1 MPTKD
6 LQKKAKEL
14 NEPLPGS
21 MLPTKDL
28 QEKAKEFNESL
39 PGSML
44 PSKDLQEKA
53 KETNES
59 PLESLPSK
67 DLHEKANDLES
78 SNRDE
83 VDSLPAKQ
91 MRKLLRTLRKHFLT
105 VDGNNYEL
113 GSGIQL
119 VAKHIRHYCSECG
132 TPSDEERLGINPLTL
147 LYRLIN
153 QCLWHK
159 ASHRYTKEF
168 TRLHEACVW
177 SRYFCDADIAKQ
189 FDSHV
194 KAFLQADTWTMP
206 WSPRERPRAISLPKF
221 TRWFHVHSGVATATE
236 TITPAATVHE
246 TDAIAPAATVHETNA
261 TANTTQATAIDTP
274 GIATAANDTH
284 ATASENAKHKNA
296 IDTPGIATAAND
308 THANASENAKHKNAG
323 KTVRVNRA
331 TRKRKVLL
339 EELAS
344 IIAKYGDVLAGM
356 STDDIDQ
363 TLKQVV
369 RHTDKGPADDK
380 ADS

>member
-44 PSKDLQEKA
+44 P
-53 KETNES
+53 
-59 PLESLPSK
+59 PK

-91 MRKLLRTLRKHFLT
+91 MRKLLRTLRKHFSR
-105 VDGNNYEL
+105 VDWENYEL
-113 GSGIQL
+113 GASIQL

-132 TPSDEERLGINPLTL
+132 TPSDEKRLGINPLTL

-159 ASHRYTKEF
+159 ASRRYTKEF
-168 TRLHEACVW
+168 TLLREACDW
-177 SRYFCDADIAKQ
+177 SRYFCDADIGKQ
-189 FDSHV
+189 FDHHV

-206 WSPRERPRAISLPKF
+206 WSPGERPRAISLPKF
-221 TRWFHVHSGVATATE
+221 TSWFHVHSGVATAT
-236 TITPAATVHE
+236 
-246 TDAIAPAATVHETNA
+246 DAIATNA
-261 TANTTQATAIDTP
+261 TQATANDTP
-274 GIATAANDTH
+274 GIATDANDTH

-344 IIAKYGDVLAGM
+344 IIARYDDVLVGM
-356 STDDIDQ
+356 STNDVEQ
-363 TLKQVV
+363 TLQQVV
-369 RHTDKGPADDK
+369 RHTTKGPADDK
-380 ADS
+380 AS

>member
-44 PSKDLQEKA
+44 PSKDR
-53 KETNES
+53 
-59 PLESLPSK
+59 
-67 DLHEKANDLES
+67 HEKANDLES
-78 SNRDE
+78 SNRDG

-91 MRKLLRTLRKHFLT
+91 MRKLLRTLRKHFLR
-105 VDGNNYEL
+105 VDARNYEL

-119 VAKHIRHYCSECG
+119 ASKHIRHYCSECG
-132 TPSDEERLGINPLTL
+132 TPSDGKRLGINPLTL

-153 QCLWHK
+153 QCLRHK

-168 TRLHEACVW
+168 ARLREICDW
-177 SRYFCDADIAKQ
+177 SRHLCDADIAEI
-189 FDSHV
+189 FDHHV

-206 WSPRERPRAISLPKF
+206 WAPGERPYAISPPHKS
-221 TRWFHVHSGVATATE
+221 WFHVHSGVATATE
-236 TITPAATVHE
+236 
-246 TDAIAPAATVHETNA
+246 AIATNA
-261 TANTTQATAIDTP
+261 TANNTQATAIDTPGIATAANDTHAIASDNTQATAIDASGIATAANDTHATASENTQATAIDAP

-296 IDTPGIATAAND
+296 
-308 THANASENAKHKNAG
+308 G
-323 KTVRVNRA
+323 KTVRVNQA
-331 TRKRKVLL
+331 TPK
-339 EELAS
+339 
-344 IIAKYGDVLAGM
+344 
-356 STDDIDQ
+356 
-363 TLKQVV
+363 
-369 RHTDKGPADDK
+369 
-380 ADS
+380 

>member
-14 NEPLPGS
+14 NE
-21 MLPTKDL
+21 
-28 QEKAKEFNESL
+28 SL

-44 PSKDLQEKA
+44 
-53 KETNES
+53 S
-59 PLESLPSK
+59 PK
-67 DLHEKANDLES
+67 DLHEKAKQTNESSLES

-83 VDSLPAKQ
+83 VDSLTAKQ
-91 MRKLLRTLRKHFLT
+91 MRKLLRTLRKHFSR
-105 VDGNNYEL
+105 VDWENYEL
-113 GSGIQL
+113 GASIQL

-168 TRLHEACVW
+168 TRLYEACVW
-177 SRYFCDADIAKQ
+177 SRYFCDTDIAKQ

-206 WSPRERPRAISLPKF
+206 WSPRERPRAISLPEF

-236 TITPAATVHE
+236 TIP
-246 TDAIAPAATVHETNA
+246 PAATVHETNA

-274 GIATAANDTH
+274 DIATAANDTH
-284 ATASENAKHKNA
+284 AT
-296 IDTPGIATAAND
+296 
-308 THANASENAKHKNAG
+308 ASENAKHKNAG

-356 STDDIDQ
+356 STNDI
-363 TLKQVV
+363 KQELRRVV
-369 RHTDKGPADDK
+369 NTQPTDEGSADK
-380 ADS
+380 KVDS

>member
-14 NEPLPGS
+14 NEPLPGSMLMPTKRPSGEGKGIEWSLPGS

-206 WSPRERPRAISLPKF
+206 WSPSERPRAISLPEF

-296 IDTPGIATAAND
+296 
-308 THANASENAKHKNAG
+308 G

-344 IIAKYGDVLAGM
+344 IIAKYGDVLVGM
-356 STDDIDQ
+356 STNDIEQ
-363 TLKQVV
+363 TLQQVV
-369 RHTDKGPADDK
+369 RHSTKGPADDK

>member
-91 MRKLLRTLRKHFLT
+91 MRKLLRTLRKHFLR
-105 VDGNNYEL
+105 VDARNYEL

-132 TPSDEERLGINPLTL
+132 TPSDEKRLGINPLTL

-168 TRLHEACVW
+168 TRLYEACVW

-206 WSPRERPRAISLPKF
+206 WSPGERPRAISPPHKS
-221 TRWFHVHSGVATATE
+221 WFHVHSGVATATE

-296 IDTPGIATAAND
+296 
-308 THANASENAKHKNAG
+308 G

-363 TLKQVV
+363 TLHQVV

-380 ADS
+380 AES

>member
-28 QEKAKEFNESL
+28 HEKAKEFNESL

-59 PLESLPSK
+59 PLESLPPK

-91 MRKLLRTLRKHFLT
+91 MRKLLRTLRKHFSR
-105 VDGNNYEL
+105 VDWENYEL
-113 GSGIQL
+113 GASIQL

-168 TRLHEACVW
+168 TRLYEACVW
-177 SRYFCDADIAKQ
+177 SRYFCDTDIAKQ

-206 WSPRERPRAISLPKF
+206 WSPRERPRAISLPKW
-221 TRWFHVHSGVATATE
+221 TSWFHVHSGIAN
-236 TITPAATVHE
+236 
-246 TDAIAPAATVHETNA
+246 AIATNA
-261 TANTTQATAIDTP
+261 TQATANDTP
-274 GIATAANDTH
+274 GIAN
-284 ATASENAKHKNA
+284 
-296 IDTPGIATAAND
+296 AAND

-331 TRKRKVLL
+331 TRKRKDLL

-356 STDDIDQ
+356 STDDIGQ
-363 TLKQVV
+363 TLHQVV

>member
-21 MLPTKDL
+21 MLMPTKRPSGEGKGIEWSLPGSMLPTKDL
-28 QEKAKEFNESL
+28 KEKAKEFNESL

-168 TRLHEACVW
+168 TRLYEACVW

-206 WSPRERPRAISLPKF
+206 WSPSERPRAISLPEF

-236 TITPAATVHE
+236 TI
-246 TDAIAPAATVHETNA
+246 APVATVHETNA

-274 GIATAANDTH
+274 DIATAANDTH

-296 IDTPGIATAAND
+296 
-308 THANASENAKHKNAG
+308 G
-323 KTVRVNRA
+323 KTVR
-331 TRKRKVLL
+331 
-339 EELAS
+339 
-344 IIAKYGDVLAGM
+344 G
-356 STDDIDQ
+356 
-363 TLKQVV
+363 
-369 RHTDKGPADDK
+369 
-380 ADS
+380 

>member
-1 MPTKD
+1 MPTND
-6 LQKKAKEL
+6 LQEKAKEL

-44 PSKDLQEKA
+44 PPKDLQEKA

-78 SNRDE
+78 SNRDG

-91 MRKLLRTLRKHFLT
+91 MRKLLRTLRKHFLR
-105 VDGNNYEL
+105 VDARNYEL

-119 VAKHIRHYCSECG
+119 ASKHIRHYCSECG
-132 TPSDEERLGINPLTL
+132 TPSDEKRLGINPLTL

-153 QCLWHK
+153 QCFRHK

-168 TRLHEACVW
+168 TRLYEACVW

-206 WSPRERPRAISLPKF
+206 WSPGERPRAISPPHKS
-221 TRWFHVHSGVATATE
+221 WFHVHSGVATATE
-236 TITPAATVHE
+236 
-246 TDAIAPAATVHETNA
+246 AIATNA
-261 TANTTQATAIDTP
+261 TANTTQTTAIDTP

-296 IDTPGIATAAND
+296 
-308 THANASENAKHKNAG
+308 G
-323 KTVRVNRA
+323 KTVRVTQA
-331 TRKRKVLL
+331 TPKRKVLK
-339 EELAS
+339 EELAK
-344 IIAKYGDVLAGM
+344 IIEKYSDVLINM
-356 STDDIDQ
+356 STSDIKEAIRSQQANNATNQAIDENPNA
-363 TLKQVV
+363 
-369 RHTDKGPADDK
+369 TDKAK
-380 ADS
+380 

>member
-91 MRKLLRTLRKHFLT
+91 MRKLLRTLRKHFLR
-105 VDGNNYEL
+105 VDARNYEL

-153 QCLWHK
+153 QCLRHK

-236 TITPAATVHE
+236 TI
-246 TDAIAPAATVHETNA
+246 APAATVHETNA

-296 IDTPGIATAAND
+296 
-308 THANASENAKHKNAG
+308 G
-323 KTVRVNRA
+323 KTVRVNQA
-331 TRKRKVLL
+331 TPKRKVLK
-339 EELAS
+339 EELAK
-344 IIAKYGDVLAGM
+344 IIEKYSDVLINM
-356 STDDIDQ
+356 STSDIKEAIRSQQATNATNQAIDENPNA
-363 TLKQVV
+363 
-369 RHTDKGPADDK
+369 TDKAK
-380 ADS
+380 

>member
-28 QEKAKEFNESL
+28 HEKAKEFNESL

-44 PSKDLQEKA
+44 SPKDLQEKA
-53 KETNES
+53 KKTNES
-59 PLESLPSK
+59 SLESLPSK
-67 DLHEKANDLES
+67 DWWKYFFHEKANDLES

-91 MRKLLRTLRKHFLT
+91 MRKLLRTLRKHFLR
-105 VDGNNYEL
+105 VDARNYEL

-119 VAKHIRHYCSECG
+119 ASKHIRHYCSECG
-132 TPSDEERLGINPLTL
+132 TPSDEKRLGINPLTL

-153 QCLWHK
+153 QCLRHK

-168 TRLHEACVW
+168 ARLREACDW
-177 SRYFCDADIAKQ
+177 SRHLCDADIAEM
-189 FDSHV
+189 FDHHV

-206 WSPRERPRAISLPKF
+206 WSPGERPHAISPPHKS
-221 TRWFHVHSGVATATE
+221 WFHVHSGVATATE
-236 TITPAATVHE
+236 
-246 TDAIAPAATVHETNA
+246 AIATNA
-261 TANTTQATAIDTP
+261 TANTTQTTAIDTP

-284 ATASENAKHKNA
+284 AT
-296 IDTPGIATAAND
+296 
-308 THANASENAKHKNAG
+308 ASENAKHKNAG

-369 RHTDKGPADDK
+369 RHTDKALTTKEAIRSQQANNATDQAIDENPNATDK
-380 ADS
+380 AK